1 MQRPT
6 QNQEPSTAAQRPQ
19 LATRTLNSNCC
30 EAANSNLTNTMK
42 TKIPHLILAG
52 LLGTSISSQAAVV
65 YQSDFTGVAP
75 TLADVGLVKSA
86 GAAGGSWVIDATND
100 QLDGVGGGN
109 GRSNVSTIDSWGLDP
124 GYKGFTVDVTF
135 RFTDTSPNR
144 FDFGLVDAAYAISDS
159 GAWLSSSLAG
169 AYGVGFS
176 STIGATDG
184 LFFNNGSSVSAI
196 STAQGNIT
204 TATQTFSMTITD
216 TTWSYSLNGAP
227 ATTGTH
233 TFDTSR
239 SYRFTAHAQSN
250 ANATFDNITLSQVPE
265 PSSTALLGLGGLA
278 LALRRRRA

>member
-1 MQRPT
+1 
-6 QNQEPSTAAQRPQ
+6 
-19 LATRTLNSNCC
+19 
-30 EAANSNLTNTMK
+30 MK

-52 LLGTSISSQAAVV
+52 LFGTTLASQAAGVLV
-65 YQSDFTGVAP
+65 YQSDFTGAAP

-86 GAAGGSWVIDATND
+86 GTAGGSWVIDATND

-109 GRSNVSTIDSWGLDP
+109 GRSNVSTIDSWQNGL
-124 GYKGFTVDVTF
+124 GFTLDVTF
-135 RFTDTSPNR
+135 RYNDTTPNR
-144 FDFGLVDAAYAISDS
+144 FDFGLVDAAYTISDS
-159 GAWLSSSLAG
+159 SAWLSSSLAG

-184 LFFNNGSSVSAI
+184 LFFNDDAGTLTTL

-204 TATQTFSMTITD
+204 TATQTFSMTVTD

-239 SYRFTAHAQSN
+239 SYRFTAHAHSN
-250 ANATFDNITLSQVPE
+250 ANATFDNITITAIPE

-278 LALRRRRA
+278 LMLRRKRS